1 MFCKEC
7 GSLMFPDN
15 GKYVCRQCGVSDD
28 IGDTVEKF
36 KTEHEEKVTTV
47 FDENS
52 AAYMS
57 KMRIICPKCSH
68 TEAFYDIRQTR
79 AADEPETQFYRC
91 CKCNHQWRIN

>member
-7 GSLMFPDN
+7 GSLMFPKE
-15 GKYVCRQCGVSDD
+15 GKYTCQQCGASDD
-28 IGDTVEKF
+28 IGDNVVKFSTTVEK
-36 KTEHEEKVTTV
+36 KTLTV
-47 FDENS
+47 VSEDE

-57 KMRIICPKCSH
+57 KMNILCPKCSH
-68 TEAFYDIRQTR
+68 TEAFYEIRQTR